1 MTRALLY
8 RPGQRPGTGIAFGA
22 AILIHV
28 AALALAN
35 IHLPRQAEPTNLD
48 GDPTVITFE
57 DPSPPTVVPD
67 PETPD
72 PLPTP
77 PSQTNDDF
85 PEPNPTPPPVKS
97 TKIRPVA
104 PLVRERNNSSPGPQ
118 NLSSV
123 RVFAVSAPRP
133 EYPYEARR
141 QKITGEGVVAMT
153 VDPVSGQVSNV
164 SMVRSTGNPFL
175 DNAALTGFRRW
186 RFKPGTVSS
195 VRCPITFTLVGA
207 SY

>member
-8 RPGQRPGTGIAFGA
+8 RPGQRAGTGLAFGA

-35 IHLPRQAEPTNLD
+35 IHLPRQPELAGPQDDYTQ
-48 GDPTVITFE
+48 VTF
-57 DPSPPTVVPD
+57 DDSSPPIVVSD
-67 PETPD
+67 PEPPD
-72 PLPTP
+72 PLPA
-77 PSQTNDDF
+77 PSQTDDDF
-85 PEPNPTPPPVKS
+85 PESNPTPPPVKS
-97 TKIRPVA
+97 PKIRPVG
-104 PLVRERNNSSPGPQ
+104 PVVRERDNSSHGRM
-118 NLSSV
+118 NLSNA

-133 EYPYEARR
+133 EYPYEAKR
-141 QKITGEGVVAMT
+141 QRITGEGMAAMT
-153 VDPVSGQVSNV
+153 VDSASGQVSNV

-195 VRCPITFTLVGA
+195 VRCPITFTLTGA

>member
-8 RPGQRPGTGIAFGA
+8 RPGQRAGTGLAFGA

-35 IHLPRQAEPTNLD
+35 IHLVRQTEPA
-48 GDPTVITFE
+48 GPPGCDPVVTFE
-57 DPSPPTVVPD
+57 DPYPPLVVAN
-67 PETPD
+67 PEIPD

-77 PSQTNDDF
+77 PSQTSEDF
-85 PEPNPTPPPVKS
+85 PEPNPTTPPVKRTS
-97 TKIRPVA
+97 IKPVV
-104 PLVRERNNSSPGPQ
+104 PLVREQHNSSPGPL
-118 NLSSV
+118 NLSSA

-141 QKITGEGVVAMT
+141 QRITGEGVAAMT
-153 VDPVSGQVSNV
+153 VDPASGQVNNV
-164 SMVRSTGNPFL
+164 SMVKSTGNPFL

-195 VRCPITFTLVGA
+195 VRCPIIFTLMGA